1 MGHVTYIFP
10 FFSRFEFF
18 EFWKRLWEVFGWP
31 RSCNTS
37 ACLFNVNLR
46 IEKQCEQDKST
57 YRIEIHLSDCQIAKH
72 HHTSTTPVLIQ
83 FQIRSYQY
91 RLCQFIKTKTTSV
104 YSLLILNGR
113 VIEKVSP
120 GGKYTQYTVRYGSCR
135 G

>member
-57 YRIEIHLSDCQIAKH
+57 YRIEIHLSDWRVAEH

-83 FQIRSYQY
+83 SQIRPTQLYLGQLI
-91 RLCQFIKTKTTSV
+91 RRKTTSV
-104 YSLLILNGR
+104 DPMLIENGR
-113 VIEKVSP
+113 VIEKLSP
-120 GGKYTQYTVRYGSCR
+120 GGKYTQYTVRIGSCR